1 LDTNERRK
9 VTISVRKVRNIAPKT
24 PTYEVDDGTSYG
36 VIAIA
41 DEKPFCIA
49 HGEECAH
56 AQAVVAHLAKKASK

>member
-1 LDTNERRK
+1 M
-9 VTISVRKVRNIAPKT
+9 RNIAPKT